1 MTTCSEQQSSNSRSI
16 DRTYQSDVPFIA
28 QWKEAS
34 DIWRRSMLDYKPD
47 EEFTNGVELVC
58 DNRLN

>member
-1 MTTCSEQQSSNSRSI
+1 MFL
-16 DRTYQSDVPFIA
+16 FIA

-34 DIWRRSMLDYKPD
+34 DIWRRNMLDYKPD